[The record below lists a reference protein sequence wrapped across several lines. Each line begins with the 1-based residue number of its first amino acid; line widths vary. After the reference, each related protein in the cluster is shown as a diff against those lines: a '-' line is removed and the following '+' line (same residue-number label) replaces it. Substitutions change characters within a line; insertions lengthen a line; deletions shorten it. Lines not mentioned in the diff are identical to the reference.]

1 MYSCG
6 IYIRT
11 SKNVVDENN
20 SLNMQESIIRKFID
34 EREDLKEVKV
44 YIDDGFSGLDFNRP
58 GFNKLME
65 DVDNGLVNCVV
76 VKDLSRL
83 GRDYIQTGMYIQYIF
98 PSMGVRLI
106 AINDR
111 YDSKNASEIDKYFMV
126 PLRNYINDAYSK
138 DISIKVRSSLYMKM
152 KKGECIVSK
161 VPYGYVRQGEIYIIV
176 EELRDVIKN
185 MYKLSL
191 EGYSL
196 QGISNILNRLN
207 IITPCGYRRLNGD
220 NYKTPFINELEK
232 KDKYCWYPMMVKRIL
247 TDKIYIGALVQG
259 KVEKYSYKIKKRKY
273 KDEKEWFC
281 HYNHHEGIIDDKFFF
296 VVNNNL
302 RLDIRR
308 RKGKVKCSQYS
319 GIVRCGIC
327 RNGLYYKNERY
338 SCIGCNKKFRIES
351 STGGTAEIKIMQVI
365 LDRIIKRMI
374 ELIDIEDLKK
384 NINGDRCSI
393 AMNVREIHI
402 YNTCMEMVLY
412 YE

>member
-138 DISIKVRSSLYMKM
+138 DISIKVRSSVYMKM

-161 VPYGYVRQGEIYIIV
+161 VPYGYVRQGEIQCPFLILLKESTIIWSV
-176 EELRDVIKN
+176 W
-185 MYKLSL
+185 
-191 EGYSL
+191 
-196 QGISNILNRLN
+196 
-207 IITPCGYRRLNGD
+207 T
-220 NYKTPFINELEK
+220 
-232 KDKYCWYPMMVKRIL
+232 L
-247 TDKIYIGALVQG
+247 TAASWIP
-259 KVEKYSYKIKKRKY
+259 
-273 KDEKEWFC
+273 
-281 HYNHHEGIIDDKFFF
+281 
-296 VVNNNL
+296 
-302 RLDIRR
+302 
-308 RKGKVKCSQYS
+308 
-319 GIVRCGIC
+319 
-327 RNGLYYKNERY
+327 
-338 SCIGCNKKFRIES
+338 
-351 STGGTAEIKIMQVI
+351 
-365 LDRIIKRMI
+365 
-374 ELIDIEDLKK
+374 
-384 NINGDRCSI
+384 
-393 AMNVREIHI
+393 
-402 YNTCMEMVLY
+402 
-412 YE
+412 